1 LGTLRELLNIIKYTK
16 VYYNTE
22 KDKLNILKDNQEM
35 SGVYMWE
42 NKNNG
47 KFYIGSSTDIK
58 RRLMSY
64 YNINYLAKHSTS
76 YINNA
81 LLKEGFSAF
90 RLYIIEYCKKRRPYK
105 KSFCVENPD
114 KGFPSKTY
122 FVRTILF

>member
-1 LGTLRELLNIIKYTK
+1 MGTLSKRELLNIIRYTK

-35 SGVYMWE
+35 SGIYMWE

-76 YINNA
+76 YINN
-81 LLKEGFSAF
+81 GT
-90 RLYIIEYCKKRRPYK
+90 YKRRFF
-105 KSFCVENPD
+105 SFQTLYN
-114 KGFPSKTY
+114 
-122 FVRTILF
+122 RIL